1 MQIKSGH
8 GRERLD
14 AVQAPAILALET
26 STAACSVAL
35 SAHDTILEDHRIVPR
50 EHNRLILPMVD
61 ALLNTAGIDRA
72 DLTAVAFGRGPGSFT
87 GVRIAAGVA
96 QGVSL
101 GLGIPVV
108 SISSLA
114 ALAQATL
121 SRHPNAHYVLA
132 TLRSRADEVYVGG
145 YENVSGHCRSCLPES
160 VVNAHDLP
168 GGVDAGWW
176 VVGDAVAHF
185 EASIAARG
193 CHADAGLLPTAR
205 AVLTLAQ
212 TAITN
217 GDTDAPADA
226 LPVYLQGTRP
236 WRKIGD

>member
-1 MQIKSGH
+1 MQIKSEH

-14 AVQAPAILALET
+14 AAQAPAILALET

-35 SAHDTILEDHRIVPR
+35 SVHATILEDHRIVPR

-61 ALLNTAGIDRA
+61 ALLSTAGIDRT
-72 DLTAVAFGRGPGSFT
+72 DLAAVAFGRGPGSFT

-101 GLGIPVV
+101 GLGIPVA

-114 ALAQATL
+114 ALAQTTF
-121 SRHPNAHYVLA
+121 SRHPNARYVLA
-132 TLRSRADEVYVGG
+132 TLRSRADEVYIGG
-145 YENVSGHCRSCLPES
+145 YENVSGHCRSCLPEA

-168 GGVDAGWW
+168 GEVDARWW
-176 VVGDAVAHF
+176 VAGDAVAHF

-193 CHADAGLLPTAR
+193 CHADAELLPTAR

-212 TAITN
+212 TALAD
-217 GDTDAPADA
+217 GDTGATADA